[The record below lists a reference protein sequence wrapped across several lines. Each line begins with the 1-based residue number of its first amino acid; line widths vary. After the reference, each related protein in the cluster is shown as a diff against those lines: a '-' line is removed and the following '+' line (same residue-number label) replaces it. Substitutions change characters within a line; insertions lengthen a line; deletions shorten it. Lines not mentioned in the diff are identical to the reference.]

1 MVSRLKTIRRIVE
14 QTLTELPSEIRAALD
29 ESGARIVLLDAPPPD
44 VDPDVFGTCSGATA
58 YESGSPFLA
67 VTESPQ
73 IELYLSSFADLA
85 DDPEGL
91 AEEVRLTVIHEV
103 GHFLGFEEDELED
116 I

>member
-1 MVSRLKTIRRIVE
+1 MGARLKLIRKVIER
-14 QTLTELPSEIRAALD
+14 TLAELPPDIRAALD
-29 ESGARIVLLDAPPPD
+29 ESGARIVLLDTPPPD

-58 YESGSPFLA
+58 YESGTPFLA

-85 DDPEGL
+85 DDPEVL
-91 AEEVRLTVIHEV
+91 EQEVRLTVIHEI

-116 I
+116 V